1 MNIEN
6 FAKLFTHVYQ
16 HSDDEYVKKIST
28 SEIRK
33 FITQYMIASAID
45 VDTAVLETDFS
56 IEAHNYAGHS
66 NALELFKEAQ
76 ANSPDRIVYETADE
90 KKLHQQLTQFE
101 FNTKT
106 PMKLLGIDAIFIPQ
120 NWHVSGKYENTSLVP
135 REASL
140 CTQELDFLYNNI
152 MNAMAQKLIN
162 VLGLYRLQTHKERKK
177 QESVV
182 LPRILIGAGKRRK
195 TKSVSR
201 EYSEYGNAIRNL
213 NDFDS
218 RDMERYFR
226 TFLLC
231 KYYWQFFQEEISDA
245 QSKAPGRVVSPVL
258 MIIKP
263 NIDKAEGQLLH
274 FMFKEFDLGKG

>member
-1 MNIEN
+1 
-6 FAKLFTHVYQ
+6 
-16 HSDDEYVKKIST
+16 
-28 SEIRK
+28 
-33 FITQYMIASAID
+33 
-45 VDTAVLETDFS
+45 
-56 IEAHNYAGHS
+56 
-66 NALELFKEAQ
+66 
-76 ANSPDRIVYETADE
+76 
-90 KKLHQQLTQFE
+90 
-101 FNTKT
+101 
-106 PMKLLGIDAIFIPQ
+106 
-120 NWHVSGKYENTSLVP
+120 
-135 REASL
+135 
-140 CTQELDFLYNNI
+140 
-152 MNAMAQKLIN
+152 MAQKLIN